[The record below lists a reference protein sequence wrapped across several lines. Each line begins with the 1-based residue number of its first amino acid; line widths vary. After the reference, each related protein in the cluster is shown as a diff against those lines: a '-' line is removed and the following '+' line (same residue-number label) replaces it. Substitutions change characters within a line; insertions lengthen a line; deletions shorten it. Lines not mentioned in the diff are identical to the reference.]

1 MTRAVELD
9 PRILEPNPWNS
20 NRVPPDNMEKLKR
33 SITELGFSTAV
44 VVREIKDGKKVRYQI
59 LGGKHRV
66 DAAVEL
72 GIPLVPVVNLGEIDD
87 VKAKKIGLV
96 DNHRYGNDEVM
107 QLSKIFEEIGDDS
120 NILSMILPV
129 SQADIEAIIGASNID
144 LDSFDIE
151 IDEPEEADPDEE
163 RAPKERPLKTHE
175 IMKFRMKLSD
185 ADRLRQLIEKTIKEE
200 SLADGDDMTNAGE
213 ALAMLVLGG
222 RA

>member
-1 MTRAVELD
+1 MKPQEID
-9 PRILEPNPWNS
+9 PRKLKANKFNS
-20 NRVPPDNMEKLKR
+20 NRVSPENMEKLKN
-33 SITELGFSTAV
+33 SIKELGFAGAV
-44 VVREIKDGKKVRYQI
+44 VVRELSDGSLEI
-59 LGGKHRV
+59 LGGHHRV
-66 DAAVEL
+66 VAAIEL
-72 GIPLVPVVNLGEIDD
+72 GLKTVPVVNIGFADEA
-87 VKAKKIGLV
+87 KARKIALV
-96 DNHRYGNDEVM
+96 DNHRFGNDDVM
-107 QLSKIFEEIGDDS
+107 RLADIYKEIGEGVDFLT
-120 NILSMILPV
+120 NILPV

-200 SLADGDDMTNAGE
+200 SLVDGDDMTNAGE

-222 RA
+222 RS